1 MKRSAQILNK
11 WLTQAL
17 TQFPA
22 IVPLLGGLLMA
33 LGPAPVNAWLMP
45 WVAIAFLWVAV
56 LQGRGAIKSGLLW
69 GAAYNGVSLF
79 WITGLHPLTWMG
91 VPYINS
97 VAIVTVIWLLV
108 TLWGALSVA
117 LWAWGLGWLVK
128 MKTSAIVRVLAATAL
143 WCGIESV
150 RSLSLLDWTGIAY
163 TQSPGNLAI
172 LHLGQL
178 SGSALIT
185 AAIVA
190 VNGTIAEMI
199 KSPDEPP
206 PQFWGDMNLRS
217 PQNWGLGAVR
227 QRFRN
232 QLRNRRWLAFLPAIG
247 LFTIAHLLGVCL
259 SLTASSDLNN
269 SVEPIRIG
277 TVQGN
282 IPTRIKL
289 SPAGIRQGFKNYG
302 EGYEQLANQGAQMVL
317 FPEGSLPLD
326 WADYPS
332 NPIARLVQTVK
343 TPLIVGSFG
352 NQGNRSTQ
360 ALLMLDDRSQITSQ
374 YDKVK
379 VVPLGEA
386 LPFEEILGK
395 FIGRLSPIKSFLVAG
410 KPDQIF
416 TTPFGQAAVGIC
428 YESAFAEIFR
438 HQVQQGATFLITASN
453 LDPYS
458 TVLMAQHEAHDVMR
472 AIETDRNLIRV
483 TNTGYS
489 GLIQSTGQ
497 RKWRSQPQ
505 SYDLH
510 ISEVF
515 PRKTE
520 TLYVR
525 YGNWITPLLCI
536 LSLVGIC
543 KPIGN

>member
-1 MKRSAQILNK
+1 M
-11 WLTQAL
+11 
-17 TQFPA
+17 A
-22 IVPLLGGLLMA
+22 I
-33 LGPAPVNAWLMP
+33 GPAPVNGWLLP
-45 WVAIAFLWVAV
+45 WVAIAFLWFAV
-56 LQGRGAIKSGLLW
+56 LKGRSPIKSGLLW
-69 GAAYNGVSLF
+69 GAIYNGVSLF

-91 VPYINS
+91 IPYWNS
-97 VAIVTVIWLLV
+97 VAIVAVIWLLV
-108 TLWGALSVA
+108 TLWGALSVG
-117 LWAWGLGWLVK
+117 LWAWGLSWLVRNQG
-128 MKTSAIVRVLAATAL
+128 SSWIRVLAATAL
-143 WCGIESV
+143 WCGIESL
-150 RSLSLLDWTGIAY
+150 RSASLLDWTGIAY

-178 SGSALIT
+178 SGSAT
-185 AAIVA
+185 VVAAIVA
-190 VNGTIAEMI
+190 VNGTIAENI
-199 KSPDEPP
+199 P
-206 PQFWGDMNLRS
+206 
-217 PQNWGLGAVR
+217 
-227 QRFRN
+227 RFL
-232 QLRNRRWLAFLPAIG
+232 QAKASNRRFLAFLPAIG
-247 LFTIAHLLGVCL
+247 LFTIAHLLGFCL
-259 SLTASSDLNN
+259 SLSASSDLQAFEPNP
-269 SVEPIRIG
+269 VEPIRIG

-289 SPAGIRQGFKNYG
+289 SPPGIRQGFKNYG
-302 EGYEQLANQGAQMVL
+302 DGYEQLANQGAQMVL

-326 WADYPS
+326 WADYPN
-332 NPIARLVQTVK
+332 NPIAQLVKTLK

-352 NQGNRSTQ
+352 NQGTRSTQ
-360 ALLMLDDRSQITSQ
+360 ALLMLDDRGQITSQ

-386 LPFEEILGK
+386 LPFEEVLGK

-410 KPDQIF
+410 KPDQVFI
-416 TTPFGQAAVGIC
+416 TPFGQAAVGIC
-428 YESAFAEIFR
+428 YESAFPELFR
-438 HQVQQGATFLITASN
+438 RQVQQGAGFLITASN

-472 AIETDRNLIRV
+472 AIETDRNLIRT

-510 ISEVF
+510 ISEIF

-525 YGNWITPLLCI
+525 YGNWITPLLGL
-536 LSLVGIC
+536 LSLGAIVQ
-543 KPIGN
+543 NRSYENV

>member
-1 MKRSAQILNK
+1 MNSMNRSAQILNK
-11 WLTQAL
+11 SLTQAL
-17 TQFPA
+17 TRFPA

-33 LGPAPVNAWLMP
+33 IGPAPVNGWLFP
-45 WVAIAFLWVAV
+45 WVAIAFLWFAV
-56 LQGRGAIKSGLLW
+56 LKGRSPIKSGLLW
-69 GAAYNGVSLF
+69 GAAYHGVSLF

-91 VPYINS
+91 IPYVNS
-97 VAIVTVIWLLV
+97 VAIVAVIWGLV

-117 LWAWGLGWLVK
+117 LWAWGLGWLVRNQHI
-128 MKTSAIVRVLAATAL
+128 SSWLRVLAATAF
-143 WCGIESV
+143 WCAIESV
-150 RSLSLLDWTGIAY
+150 RSLSPLDWTGIAY

-190 VNGTIAEMI
+190 VNGTIAE
-199 KSPDEPP
+199 S
-206 PQFWGDMNLRS
+206 LRS

-227 QRFRN
+227 QEFRN
-232 QLRNRRWLAFLPAIG
+232 QRWFAFLPAIG
-247 LFTIAHLLGVCL
+247 LFTISHLIGLGL
-259 SLTASSDLNN
+259 SFTASSDLQA
-269 SVEPIRIG
+269 SGQTPVEPIRIG

-289 SPAGIRQGFKNYG
+289 SPPGIRQGFKNYG
-302 EGYEQLANQGAQMVL
+302 EGYEQLASQGAQMVL

-326 WADYPS
+326 WADYPN
-332 NPIARLVQTVK
+332 NPIAQLVKTVK
-343 TPLIVGSFG
+343 TPLIVGAFG
-352 NQGNRSTQ
+352 NQGTRSTQ
-360 ALLMLDDRSQITSQ
+360 ALLMLDDRGQIASQ

-386 LPFEEILGK
+386 LPFEDVLGK
-395 FIGRLSPIKSFLVAG
+395 FIGRLSPIKAFLVAG

-416 TTPFGQAAVGIC
+416 TTPFGPAAIGIC
-428 YESAFAEIFR
+428 YESAFPELFR
-438 HQVQQGATFLITASN
+438 RQVQQGATFLITASN

-510 ISEVF
+510 LSEVF

-525 YGNWITPLLCI
+525 YGNWITPLLCL
-536 LSLVGIC
+536 LSVGAMIVS
-543 KPIGN
+543 KRSSPPKLGG

>member
-1 MKRSAQILNK
+1 M
-11 WLTQAL
+11 
-17 TQFPA
+17 A
-22 IVPLLGGLLMA
+22 I
-33 LGPAPVNAWLMP
+33 GPAPLNGWLCA
-45 WVAIAFLWVAV
+45 WVAIAFLWWAV
-56 LQGRGAIKSGLLW
+56 LSGQGAFKSGMVW
-69 GAAYNGVSLF
+69 GAAYHGVSLF

-91 VPYINS
+91 IPYLNS
-97 VAIVTVIWLLV
+97 VAIVTVIWCLV

-117 LWAWGLGWLVK
+117 LWAWGLGWLVR
-128 MKTSAIVRVLAATAL
+128 MKTSAIVRIVSATAL

-178 SGSALIT
+178 SGSATIV

-190 VNGTIAEMI
+190 VNGTIAEN
-199 KSPDEPP
+199 SP
-206 PQFWGDMNLRS
+206 
-217 PQNWGLGAVR
+217 
-227 QRFRN
+227 RFK
-232 QLRNRRWLAFLPAIG
+232 NRRWLAFLPAIG
-247 LFTIAHLLGVCL
+247 LFAIVHLIGFGV
-259 SLTASSDLNN
+259 SLAAFSDLKNP
-269 SVEPIRIG
+269 VEPIRIG

-289 SPAGIRQGFKNYG
+289 LAPGVRQAFKNYG
-302 EGYEQLANQGAQMVL
+302 DGYEQLANQGAQMVV
-317 FPEGSLPLD
+317 FPEGSLLLD
-326 WADYPS
+326 WTDYPN
-332 NPIARLVQTVK
+332 NPIAQSVRTVK
-343 TPLIVGSFG
+343 TPLIVGAFG
-352 NQGNRSTQ
+352 NQGTRSTQ
-360 ALLMLDDRSQITSQ
+360 ALLMLDDRGQISSQ

-386 LPFEEILGK
+386 LPFEEVLGK

-416 TTPFGQAAVGIC
+416 TTPFGQAAIGIC
-428 YESAFAEIFR
+428 YESAFSEIFR
-438 HQVQQGATFLITASN
+438 YQVQQGASFLITASN

-489 GLIQSTGQ
+489 GLIQSTG
-497 RKWRSQPQ
+497 KLIWRSQPQ

-525 YGNWITPLLCI
+525 YGNWITPLLGL
-536 LSLVGIC
+536 LSLGAIVSVR
-543 KPIGN
+543 KPQNPKP

>member
-1 MKRSAQILNK
+1 
-11 WLTQAL
+11 
-17 TQFPA
+17 
-22 IVPLLGGLLMA
+22 MA
-33 LGPAPVNAWLMP
+33 LGPAPVNAWVMP
-45 WVAIAFLWVAV
+45 WVAISFLWFAV
-56 LQGRGAIKSGLLW
+56 LTGRSPIKSGLLW
-69 GAAYNGVSLF
+69 GAAYHGVSLF

-91 VPYINS
+91 IPYLNS
-97 VAIVTVIWLLV
+97 VAIVTVIWCLV

-117 LWAWGLGWLVK
+117 LWSWGLGWLVR
-128 MKTSAIVRVLAATAL
+128 MKTSAAIRIVSATAL

-150 RSLSLLDWTGIAY
+150 RSLTLLDWTGIAY
-163 TQSPGNLAI
+163 TQSHGNLAI

-178 SGSALIT
+178 SGSATIV

-190 VNGTIAEMI
+190 VNGTIAE
-199 KSPDEPP
+199 
-206 PQFWGDMNLRS
+206 NVA
-217 PQNWGLGAVR
+217 QNWGLGAVR

-232 QLRNRRWLAFLPAIG
+232 RLGAAFLPAIG
-247 LFTIAHLLGVCL
+247 LFTIVHLIGFWL
-259 SLTASSDLNN
+259 SLAAFSDVKNP
-269 SVEPIRIG
+269 VEPIRIG

-289 SPAGIRQGFKNYG
+289 SPAGVRQGFKNYG
-302 EGYEQLANQGAQMVL
+302 DGYEQLANQGAQMVL

-332 NPIARLVQTVK
+332 NPIAQSVRTVK
-343 TPLIVGSFG
+343 TPLIVGAFG
-352 NQGNRSTQ
+352 NQGTRSTQ
-360 ALLMLDDRSQITSQ
+360 ALLMLDDRGQISSQ

-386 LPFEEILGK
+386 LPFEEVLGK

-416 TTPFGQAAVGIC
+416 TTPFGQAAIGIC
-428 YESAFAEIFR
+428 YESAFSEIFR
-438 HQVQQGATFLITASN
+438 YQVQQGASFLITASN

-489 GLIQSTGQ
+489 GLIQSTG
-497 RKWRSQPQ
+497 KLIWRSQPQ

-510 ISEVF
+510 ISEVV

-536 LSLVGIC
+536 LSIGLSLGAMLVS
-543 KPIGN
+543 KPSGPPRIGG